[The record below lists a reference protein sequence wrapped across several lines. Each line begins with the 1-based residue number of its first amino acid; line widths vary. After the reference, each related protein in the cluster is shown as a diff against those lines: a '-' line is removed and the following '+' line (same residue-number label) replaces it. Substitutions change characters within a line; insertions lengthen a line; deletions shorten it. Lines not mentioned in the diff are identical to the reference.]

1 MKGKRGTK
9 TAAKNGRVRTD
20 LSVQIGKAA
29 REARLR
35 KKLTQADVAERVKL
49 TDEVY
54 GRIERGD
61 MTPSTPT
68 LIKLCTVLG
77 LRADVLLGL
86 AGPDAAQA
94 QPEPSDELPL
104 EARRLLRTVRAL
116 DDVQLGVLKGTAS
129 GFLKLK
135 RRRQQQRKRDKA
147 QHVAT

>member
-77 LRADVLLGL
+77 LRATTFKVGM
-86 AGPDAAQA
+86 
-94 QPEPSDELPL
+94 
-104 EARRLLRTVRAL
+104 
-116 DDVQLGVLKGTAS
+116 GVLPSKES
-129 GFLKLK
+129 
-135 RRRQQQRKRDKA
+135 RRGSRRKSRGG
-147 QHVAT
+147 HGATSEVI